1 MPSTRKVWRIFLTAA
16 GVGYPLFVYFA
27 LPLMSPRLLL
37 VPALALI
44 SMRVFGASDFSGN
57 WAAATLLLAG
67 LVLLIL
73 GVLVPYAA
81 VRAYPVVMS
90 LATASVFGLSLVRGP
105 SLLERLARRTTF
117 DLPFEAV
124 RYTWRVTLIW
134 CLFLTA
140 NAAIAAVIAL
150 CGTLKQWTL
159 WNGLLFYLAAGL
171 LFSGEYVVRRY
182 VTNRSAQ

>member
-1 MPSTRKVWRIFLTAA
+1 MPSTRKAWRVLLTAA
-16 GVGYPLFVYFA
+16 CVGYPLLVYFA
-27 LPLMSPRLLL
+27 SPLMPPRLLL

-44 SMRVFGASDFSGN
+44 SMRAFGAADFSGN

-67 LVLLIL
+67 VVLLIL
-73 GVLVPYAA
+73 GMLVPYAA

-90 LATASVFGLSLVRGP
+90 LAAASVFGLSLVRGP
-105 SLLERLARRTTF
+105 SLVERLARRTTF

-124 RYTWRVTLIW
+124 RYTWRVTLVW
-134 CLFLTA
+134 CIFLTA
-140 NAAIAAVIAL
+140 NAAIAAVTAL

-171 LFSGEYVVRRY
+171 LFSGEYVVRWY
-182 VTNRSAQ
+182 LTSRSAQ